1 MSWTTIEL
9 SNYPPKLTHRD
20 VILLFQDFTISP
32 DFALPNFKS
41 LAYPLRTHIKIAGEG
56 EAERAVQELCW
67 SKVGGRQINVRM
79 VEKTGHEEKEVA
91 VADVADEMK
100 IGILNTARVYNP
112 HLALKV
118 LEIRECMQGTSNFAF
133 LQARDVVTVYSE
145 PGVHVQPVDNK
156 AKWELVMAGRSEG
169 WNWKMKDGSGRLAA
183 LKDLQDTME
192 RQGVMRKLW
201 GQWEGSSVLDVV
213 QR

>member
-20 VILLFQDFTISP
+20 IILLFQDFTISP
-32 DFALPNFKS
+32 DFALPNVKN
-41 LAYPLRTHIKIAGEG
+41 LAYPLRTFFKVAGEG

-100 IGILNTARVYNP
+100 IGIFSTLSHCHFT
-112 HLALKV
+112 
-118 LEIRECMQGTSNFAF
+118 
-133 LQARDVVTVYSE
+133 
-145 PGVHVQPVDNK
+145 HV
-156 AKWELVMAGRSEG
+156 
-169 WNWKMKDGSGRLAA
+169 
-183 LKDLQDTME
+183 
-192 RQGVMRKLW
+192 KLT
-201 GQWEGSSVLDVV
+201 
-213 QR
+213 